1 MINEKSKTNRR
12 EFLGA
17 TGKAAAAVAL
27 APLMQTALGA
37 PQAAV
42 PDAAQLKTAPAS
54 RVILSPFDYQGVKLL
69 PSQWQKQYASAR
81 EFYMSLSDDD
91 VLKGFRTAAGLAAP
105 GKTLGGWAAR
115 DSSGVIG
122 QWLQSMARTSLA
134 NDDKDMR
141 EKASLWVSEW
151 GKTIGPE
158 GNPRMG
164 HYPYEKM
171 VGGLLD
177 MHHYAGHPDAI
188 ALLEKITQYAIQNL
202 NRQRTP
208 ANREP
213 WELHSG
219 RPLEWYTVGENLY
232 RAYELIGNPMY
243 KDFGDV
249 WQYPAYWDKFL
260 ETAQP
265 KDASGVHAYSH
276 VNSFSSAAM
285 AYDVTGDEKYLR
297 AMKNMYDFLQNS
309 QCFATGGYG
318 PVERIMPADGALGD
332 ALEERVDCCE
342 VPCCTWAAFK
352 LAKYLMLYTGQSRYG
367 DWIER
372 LLYNAIGAALP
383 IVAGGKH
390 FYYASYHLGAAMKTY
405 SRNTFTCCSGTY
417 FQNVAEYQNLIYFK
431 TDSGLHVNLYLPSE
445 VEWKI
450 PGGTVKLTQTTG
462 YPEAETITLK
472 LSMDHPLPFFIKLRV
487 PAWSRDMSIKLNGSP
502 LNVPLQPGDWAV
514 INREWSPGDQVTV
527 NIPLHFRR
535 VPVDRQHPDRVA
547 LVHGPLLYAQE
558 VVHKAMSVIPSSDE
572 ELDKLM
578 KPLGNDPAV
587 FTITNEPAVQQRDAF
602 LPYYRFPEVTS
613 YRMYFDPKLRR
624 ELW

>member
-1 MINEKSKTNRR
+1 MINEKSMTNRR
-12 EFLGA
+12 EFLGT
-17 TGKAAAAVAL
+17 TGKAAAAAAL

-37 PQAAV
+37 HQAMAT
-42 PDAAQLKTAPAS
+42 DAGDGKTTPGL
-54 RVILSPFDYQGVKLL
+54 RVVLSPFDYQGVKLL
-69 PSQWQKQYASAR
+69 HSPWQKQYASAR

-91 VLKGFRTAAGLAAP
+91 VLKGFRAAAGMAAP

-122 QWLQSMARTSLA
+122 QWLQSMARASRA
-134 NDDKDMR
+134 NDDKEMR

-151 GKTIGPE
+151 GKTLGPD
-158 GNPRMG
+158 GNPRMR

-177 MHHYAGHPDAI
+177 MHHYAGHPDAL
-188 ALLEKITQYAIQNL
+188 ALMDKISQYAVKNL
-202 NRQRTP
+202 NRGRTP

-219 RPLEWYTVGENLY
+219 RPLEWYTLGENLY
-232 RAYELIGNPMY
+232 RAYELTGNAMY

-260 ETAQP
+260 ETAEP
-265 KDASGVHAYSH
+265 KNASGVHAYSH

-297 AMKNMYDFLQNS
+297 AMKNMYDFLQNL
-309 QCFATGGYG
+309 QCYATGGYG

-342 VPCCTWAAFK
+342 VPCCTWAGFK
-352 LAKYLMLYTGQSRYG
+352 LAKYLMIYTGEARYG
-367 DWIER
+367 DWLER

-383 IVAGGKH
+383 IVTGGKH
-390 FYYASYHLGAAMKTY
+390 FYYANYHLGAAMKTY

-417 FQNVAEYQNLIYFK
+417 FQNVSEYQNLIYFK
-431 TDSGLHVNLYLPSE
+431 DASGLYVNLYLPSE
-445 VEWKI
+445 VEWKG
-450 PGGTVKLTQTTG
+450 PGGTVKLTQMTT
-462 YPEAETITLK
+462 YPEAENIMLE
-472 LSMDHPLPFFIKLRV
+472 LAMDQPMRFALKLRV
-487 PAWSRDMSIKLNGSP
+487 PGWSRGMSISLNGGALS
-502 LNVPLQPGDWAV
+502 VPVKPGDWAL
-514 INREWSPGDQVTV
+514 IDRQWLPGDQVTV
-527 NIPLHFRR
+527 TIPLHFRR
-535 VPVDRQHPDRVA
+535 VAVDRQHPDRVA
-547 LVHGPLLYAQE
+547 LMRGPLVYAQE
-558 VVHKAMSVIPSSDE
+558 IVHKAMSVIPSSDD

-578 KPLGNDPAV
+578 IPTGIDPAV
-587 FTITNEPAVQQRDAF
+587 FTIANEPAVQQRDAF